1 MANLH
6 HESVFNNLGPLFA
19 WAANRPSE
27 RHQHPYAARWLQ
39 RRYPGMTPATAA
51 LLAAEA
57 GFTVT
62 VIELLVNAVVP
73 PVALMVAFCA
83 SYKVIKPPEVD
94 TPLLKVITSEAP
106 KLTAVVALLLTVGL

>member
-1 MANLH
+1 MATLPYVSYAVIVNWSELPAVILP
-6 HESVFNNLGPLFA
+6 E
-19 WAANRPSE
+19 AADK
-27 RHQHPYAARWLQ
+27 LK
-39 RRYPGMTPATAA
+39 
-51 LLAAEA
+51 LAADK

-73 PVALMVAFCA
+73 PVALMVAFCI

-94 TPLLKVITSEAP
+94 TPLLKVITSELP